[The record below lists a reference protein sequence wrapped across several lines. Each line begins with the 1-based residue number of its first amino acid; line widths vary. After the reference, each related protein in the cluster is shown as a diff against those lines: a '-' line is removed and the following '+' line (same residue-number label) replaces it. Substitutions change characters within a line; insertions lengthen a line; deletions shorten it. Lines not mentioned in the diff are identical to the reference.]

1 MLVVR
6 LRDAMEEYRRRTGE
20 RMTYSKL
27 SALTGMAVSTLSK
40 IGSEMGK
47 HTTLANVEK
56 ICTALGVS
64 TGDLLDIIPD
74 PPKAKPKRKVEPKP
88 KRRTKKK

>member
-1 MLVVR
+1 MLIVK

-20 RMTYSKL
+20 RMTYPKL
-27 SALTGMAVSTLSK
+27 SEQTGIAVSTLSK

-56 ICTALGVS
+56 ICTVLGVS
-64 TGDLLDIIPD
+64 TGELLVIIPD
-74 PPKAKPKRKVEPKP
+74 PPKPKRKRSAK
-88 KRRTKKK
+88 KRRKS

>member
-1 MLVVR
+1 MLVVK

-20 RMTYSKL
+20 RITYPKL
-27 SALTGMAVSTLSK
+27 SERTGIAVSTLRK

-64 TGDLLDIIPD
+64 TGELLAIIPE
-74 PPKAKPKRKVEPKP
+74 PPKSKRGKN
-88 KRRTKKK
+88 RRRHSGRRIAS